1 MHNNQCENELLS
13 TIAQKY
19 GTPCYVYSKQ
29 KIIENYQ
36 QYQRGFADRAHLI
49 CYSVKA
55 NSNLSILKI
64 LADLGCGFD
73 IVSGGELARVL
84 AIGADSSK
92 IVFSGVGK
100 SYPEIKA
107 ALKAKIGCFNVESF
121 AELQM
126 IEKVAQELNLIA
138 NVSIRVNPDI
148 DAKTHPYIST
158 GLKDNKFGIAIEQA
172 FDIYQHIRHS
182 NHLQAIG
189 IDCHIGSQL
198 SELQPFI
205 STIEKIL
212 SLAEKLEQA
221 AIKLKHLD
229 FGGGLGINY
238 SNEEMPSNQQL
249 AKLISQLTAHRPE
262 TIIIE
267 PGRSLVG
274 NAGVLLT
281 KVEYLKENGDKN
293 FCIVDAAMNDLIRP
307 ALYQAWQEISP
318 LTTHSNIQ
326 AKIYDVV
333 GPICETSDF
342 LGRDRNLAILPGD
355 ILAIRQA
362 GAYCFSMS
370 SNYNSRARAA
380 EVLIDGKEARLIR
393 ARETL
398 DSLYANEMQFLDQ

>member
-1 MHNNQCENELLS
+1 MLTNHAENEILS

-19 GTPCYVYSKQ
+19 GTPCYVYSQQ

-36 QYQRGFADRAHLI
+36 QYKLGFADRAHLI

-64 LADLGCGFD
+64 LADTGCGFD

-100 SYPEIKA
+100 SYAEIKA
-107 ALKAKIGCFNVESF
+107 ALQAKIGCFNVESF

-158 GLKDNKFGIAIEQA
+158 GLKENKFGIAIEQA
-172 FDIYQHIRHS
+172 FDIYQHITHS

-205 STIEKIL
+205 STIKKIL
-212 SLAEKLEQA
+212 SLAEELERA
-221 AIKLKHLD
+221 GIKLKHLD
-229 FGGGLGINY
+229 FGGGLGISYN
-238 SNEEMPSNQQL
+238 NEDMPNNQQL
-249 AKLISQLTAHRPE
+249 ANTISQLTAHRPE

-267 PGRSLVG
+267 PGRSIVG
-274 NAGVLLT
+274 NAGILLT
-281 KVEYLKENGDKN
+281 KVEYLKKNGDKN

-318 LTTHSNIQ
+318 LKTHVNIQ
-326 AKIYDVV
+326 TKKYDVV

-342 LGRDRNLAILPGD
+342 LAKDRILAISPGD
-355 ILAIRQA
+355 ILAIKQA

-370 SNYNSRARAA
+370 SNYNSRVRAA
-380 EVLIDGKEARLIR
+380 EVLIEGIELRLIR

-398 DSLYANEMQFLDQ
+398 HSLYSNELQFLEQ